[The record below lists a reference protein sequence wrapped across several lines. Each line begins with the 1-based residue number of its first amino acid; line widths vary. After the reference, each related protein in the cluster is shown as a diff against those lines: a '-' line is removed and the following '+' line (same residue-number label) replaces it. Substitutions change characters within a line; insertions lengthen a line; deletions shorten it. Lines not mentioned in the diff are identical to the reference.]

1 MWYQAC
7 LQPSRTERGQ
17 PGMVACWMQV
27 ANVGLHR
34 WRRSVVGPSGNSE
47 GVQSSGQW
55 TKVRLHP
62 SGRSTV
68 RRWAA
73 DFAWQCDRAG
83 HWDISQTKYYS
94 TCTLMLPADL
104 LTQSHPLTLT
114 HLSKL
119 PIDHLSNSGYLFAV
133 LRHSHYVTVLHVN
146 PEAPG
151 HSESS
156 RQARLR
162 RAS

>member
-1 MWYQAC
+1 
-7 LQPSRTERGQ
+7 
-17 PGMVACWMQV
+17 MVACWMQV

-34 WRRSVVGPSGNSE
+34 WRRSVVGPLGNSE

-55 TKVRLHP
+55 TEVRLHP
-62 SGRSTV
+62 SGGSTV

-83 HWDISQTKYYS
+83 HWDFSQTKYYS

-114 HLSKL
+114 HLSKCL
-119 PIDHLSNSGYLFAV
+119 
-133 LRHSHYVTVLHVN
+133 
-146 PEAPG
+146 
-151 HSESS
+151 
-156 RQARLR
+156 
-162 RAS
+162 